1 MVIKVC
7 NAATW
12 PRGLGNTTGNGTD
25 GRPASI
31 FAGLFVYPLLKVA
44 LPWISFQMKTYHKEL
59 FLE

>member
-25 GRPASI
+25 GRPAGI
-31 FAGLFVYPLLKVA
+31 FAGLFAVYPLLKVA
-44 LPWISFQMKTYHKEL
+44 LP
-59 FLE
+59 